1 MHDRIYIKEDG
12 VPPQHKTRQLAG
24 VRGEILTRGRT
35 GKDFSRL
42 ECLLTER

>member
-24 VRGEILTRGRT
+24 VRGEILTSVGPGDT
-35 GKDFSRL
+35 SLD
-42 ECLLTER
+42 CNAC

>member
-1 MHDRIYIKEDG
+1 MHDRMYIKEDG
-12 VPPQHKTRQLAG
+12 VPQHKTRQLAG
-24 VRGEILTRGRT
+24 VRGEILRRGRT